1 MDCYAI
7 YAKADAAGREAVEKL
22 RVVPM
27 VVGHAKGIFSNEIDY
42 SKETYFVE
50 DGVCGFAWVNVK
62 PANSK
67 FAKFLKLNLRARNDS
82 YLGGVSLSISQY
94 NQSLQKKEA
103 YAYAFAKVLNEAG
116 IRAYANSRMD

>member
-1 MDCYAI
+1 MDCSSL
-7 YAKADAAGREAVEKL
+7 YAKADAAGRAAVEKL
-22 RVVPM
+22 KVVPM
-27 VVGHAKGIFSNEIDY
+27 VVGHAKGVFGNDIDY
-42 SKETYFVE
+42 SRETYFVE

-67 FAKFLKLNLRARNDS
+67 FAKFLKENLRARNDS

-103 YAYAFAKVLNEAG
+103 YAYAFAKVLEEAG